1 MSMITTL
8 KGQVGR
14 IMSGYLSVLGFLAV
28 SLMMLCI
35 SVSIQAAM
43 PVAGH
48 VLHNIAYAQYELEDN
63 QGIYTK
69 HTIQSNRVNVV
80 IDKYYSFEL
89 LQDQPKMVEAG
100 AKVTWVNQLINT
112 SNTSAWFDL
121 KTQQANYLSNSKIYV
136 DTNQDG
142 KLDRSDV
149 VVTSGMQLQSNQ
161 AVDLLV
167 ISDTSVQTPDQTQID
182 LPVSA
187 QIREDPVQ
195 EATVLDVVYVM
206 EPRLKI
212 DKTVDQSVLT
222 ANNTMQTLTYTLKV
236 TNLTAMQ
243 VNPTP
248 MIVDGQT
255 QSWLL
260 IEDPIPHNTVY
271 EDILLDESSND
282 IRILHKLS
290 DGHYSTQLPS
300 DKRLIHY
307 AVVGYR
313 QPYAAHKVSD
323 IKIKVKT
330 QPSISQTILKNEA
343 YAFYM
348 RAQAERQL
356 FSNIV
361 ETEVRGN
368 VSLNSTTTDYNANL
382 YAAKVNAPLYFKTN
396 ASMCNANRSVREQ
409 VRVEIQSKLTGDI
422 VVINVMES
430 DENSGL
436 FQFNIPTEE
445 NAYKNLQDQI
455 LQTLKRDEVT
465 ATLTACLDAQGQVTT
480 QINGVTT
487 RILIDP
493 YGIVFDAKTK
503 KPVAGATVYLTDE
516 HGQPVGSNIVFE
528 VDPVT
533 GALRE
538 IPAKQ
543 ITNAA
548 GEFVYPLVVLGNY
561 KILVDTSS
569 IPLNKYTY
577 VSDKTVYP
585 LNLYNGMAVD
595 PDYSYGG
602 VFTLAHD
609 SPALNIDIP
618 IDPEFSA
625 TGLVVQKTVRDSSV
639 ELGDF
644 TQYSISV
651 TNQGDL
657 TAQNIKLH
665 DTLPRGFSY
674 VANTMRIN
682 GQTVADP
689 EGGKGPYLTLG
700 LGDLAVNASSKIEY
714 RVLVGANALN
724 GDGINRAR
732 VTDRHGASSNEA
744 QAKVTV
750 RPGVFRSDAFI
761 VGKVYLDCNKNG
773 MQDAGELGV
782 AGVRI
787 YMQDGSYVVT
797 DSEGKYNFYGLAAK
811 THVLKIDSTTLP
823 AQVKLLADSN
833 RQAGDPAT
841 RFADLKRG
849 ELHRADFGMIDVS
862 DTCPSELID
871 TVKQRQLKAAST
883 NQILE
888 KAVQKQLSIDAPN
901 YVENSTRSDVVQ
913 GCIANDLAQDCAQV
927 GHNSKQASTQ
937 QQTVQIQPLKTPAL
951 DQLEDL
957 IKQSQST
964 HLHIFNLKDGQV
976 LPYAQTSI
984 QIQGLMGA
992 KQRVWVNEQLVP
1004 EKQRGKLVMDDDS
1017 QRQGAEY
1024 IGVALQSGQNT
1035 IRVEQL
1041 DIAGN
1046 IRESQQIKVHV
1057 ADVLHRFEVI
1067 TPKQEVMA
1075 NGQDEMQV
1083 VLRVLDKQG
1092 LKVANRTAITI
1103 ETDLGTVNLT
1113 DINPNEA
1120 GIQTFVEGGEMLIPV
1135 IAPNTAGRGKLK
1147 ISSGLLVQEQAIQF
1161 AADLRPLIAVGIVEG
1176 SIHFKNFERGNV
1188 HAVTANDGFEDE
1200 LNDLASWGDDRAVKG
1215 RAAMFLKGKVKGD
1228 YLLTLAYDSDKSS
1241 SQRLFRDIQ
1250 PDEYYPVYGDSAA
1263 KGFDAQS
1270 TSKLYIRVDK
1280 GRSYAMYGD
1289 YMTRTEKDEGLALGQ
1304 YNRSLTGVKVGHAS
1318 DKVQASAFLAET
1330 QSRQI
1335 VTENRALG
1343 ISGPYSLGAISQ
1355 EFILEN
1361 SEKVEVLTRDRNN
1374 PGLIIARQSLNRFSD
1389 YEIDSYSNS
1398 IYLKQAVAS
1407 VDQNLNPNYIR
1418 ITVEAEEIGEA
1429 YQVGGASFSYQLNQK
1444 LKVGGSFVQSNDP
1457 LQKEQIASLN
1467 TVMKWGQ
1474 HGKVIAEIARSKHT
1488 QSDLD
1493 QTIQIN
1499 QALNGPEQEGT
1510 AARVEVEFNPSYGQ
1524 FRAYHQQ
1531 AEDGFQNDAATIS
1544 AGRKES
1550 GIKLSMPAG
1559 KLGLARMEAIRT
1571 EQQNNEGVRTGA
1583 SVSLE
1588 RQLFK
1593 RLSMELGLR
1602 HYAETDDAA
1611 TVKTAGLTPYNG
1623 TTGRVKLTGHFP
1635 WKVATAFLEYE
1646 QDVSDAEKHV
1656 VSVGGTAKVT
1666 TNTELYARHELIS
1679 AIDGLYSLNSSEQTN
1694 TTLFGI
1700 SSQYAKDATA
1710 FSEYRV
1716 ADGMSDR
1723 DAEVALG
1730 LRNRWEVQPR
1740 VYVNTSFERVQSVS
1754 KNSENSKDNA
1764 TAASLGLE
1772 YLVHEHWKAMTRIEA
1787 RHATSSNTWLNT
1799 IAFARKLSDDMT
1811 LLTKNT
1817 VNFVDSQSADQGDH
1831 FRNRFQLGLAW
1842 RDQDENKLDLLS
1854 KLEHYYEDNA
1864 INLSSAFTRQAY
1876 VASLLSNYHP
1886 EHDLTLSGQ
1895 YAAKWSELN
1904 EYGVSSHALTQLLAG
1919 RILYDLSDRWD
1930 IGFNAGLLWGNQG
1943 AGARYLVGAELGY
1956 LIANNFWVS
1965 AGYNVLG
1972 YQDSE
1977 LANTSSTGQG
1987 AYLRFRFK
1995 FDEDLF
2001 GRRHDQRNTVR
2012 TERTGTEDSK
2022 SKTFKTAGRNHA
2034 VNDSAALGG
2043 K

>member
-1 MSMITTL
+1 MSMTKAL
-8 KGQVGR
+8 KTRIGQRV
-14 IMSGYLSVLGFLAV
+14 SEFWSVLCCVMV
-28 SLMMLCI
+28 SCMILCFGTQT
-35 SVSIQAAM
+35 QAAM
-43 PVAGH
+43 PAAGY

-69 HTIQSNRVNVV
+69 HTIQSNRVTVT
-80 IDKYYSFEL
+80 IDKFYSFEL
-89 LQDQPKMVEAG
+89 LHDQPKVVEAG
-100 AKVTWVNQLINT
+100 AKVTWVNQLVNT

-121 KTQQANYLSNSKIYV
+121 NAQQANYLSNSKIYV

-142 KLDRSDV
+142 KLDGSDFR
-149 VVTSGMQLQSNQ
+149 VTSGMQLQSNQ

-212 DKTVDQSVLT
+212 EKTVDQTILT
-222 ANNTMQTLTYTLKV
+222 ANNHMQMLTYTLKV

-243 VNPTP
+243 VSPTP
-248 MIVDGQT
+248 ITVDGQT
-255 QSWLL
+255 QSWVI
-260 IEDPIPHNTVY
+260 IEDPIPQNTVY
-271 EDILLDESSND
+271 EEVLLDETSNEV
-282 IRILHKLS
+282 RVLHKLS
-290 DGHYSTQLPS
+290 DGHYSTQLPT

-307 AVVGYR
+307 AVIGYR
-313 QPYAAHKVSD
+313 QPFAAHKVSHLT
-323 IKIKVKT
+323 IKVKT
-330 QPSISQTILKNEA
+330 QPSISQTTLKNEA

-356 FSNIV
+356 YSNVV
-361 ETEVRGN
+361 ETEVRGH
-368 VSLNSTTTDYNANL
+368 VTLNSTTSDYNANL
-382 YAAKVNAPLYFKTN
+382 YAVKVNAPIYFKTN
-396 ASMCNANRSVREQ
+396 ASMCNANRNVREQ
-409 VRVEIQSKLTGDI
+409 VSVEIKSKLTGDI
-422 VVINVMES
+422 LVVNALES
-430 DENSGL
+430 EENSGM

-465 ATLTACLDAQGQVTT
+465 ANLIACLDAQGGVTT
-480 QINGVTT
+480 PINGVSTT
-487 RILIDP
+487 IMIDP

-503 KPVAGATVYLTDE
+503 NPVAGATVYLTDE
-516 HGQPVGSNIVFE
+516 HGQPVGSNIVFA

-533 GALRE
+533 GALNE

-543 ITNAA
+543 VTNAA

-569 IPLNKYTY
+569 IPSKKYNY
-577 VSDKTVYP
+577 VSDQTVYP
-585 LNLYNGMAVD
+585 LNLYSGMAVH

-651 TNQGDL
+651 NNQGDL
-657 TAQNIKLH
+657 PAQNIKLH

-700 LGDLAVNASSKIEY
+700 LGDLAVNASTKIEY

-744 QAKVTV
+744 QAKVNV

-773 MQDAGELGV
+773 MQDEGELGV

-787 YMQDGSYVVT
+787 YLQDGSYVVT
-797 DSEGKYNFYGLAAK
+797 DRQGKYNFYGLPAK
-811 THVLKIDSTTLP
+811 THVLKIDSMTLP

-849 ELHRADFGMIDVS
+849 ELHRADFGMIDEEKS
-862 DTCPSELID
+862 CSNGLLEA
-871 TVKQRQLKAAST
+871 VKARQNKAESIA
-883 NQILE
+883 NNLE
-888 KAVQKQLSIDAPN
+888 KSIQKQLSIDAPH
-901 YVENSTRSDVVQ
+901 YVESSTRSDVVQ
-913 GCIANDLAQDCAQV
+913 GCIANELAQDCSQV
-927 GHNSKQASTQ
+927 GHNPTVLAEKQAVQAQPIKTAALEPLEELIQKSDSTR
-937 QQTVQIQPLKTPAL
+937 
-951 DQLEDL
+951 
-957 IKQSQST
+957 
-964 HLHIFNLKDGQV
+964 LHIFNLKNGQV

-992 KQRVWVNEQLVP
+992 KQRIWVNEQQVP

-1024 IGVALQSGQNT
+1024 IGVALKSGQNT

-1046 IRESQQIKVHV
+1046 IRESQQIQVHV
-1057 ADVLHRFEVI
+1057 ADVIHHFEIV
-1067 TPKQEVMA
+1067 TPKHEVMA
-1075 NGQDEMQV
+1075 NGQAEMHV
-1083 VLRVLDKQG
+1083 VLRLLNKHG
-1092 LKVANRTAITI
+1092 LKVANRTAISI

-1120 GIQTFVEGGEMLIPV
+1120 GIQTFIEGGEMVIPV

-1147 ISSGLLVQEQAIQF
+1147 ISSGMISQEQAIQF
-1161 AADLRPLIAVGIVEG
+1161 SADLRPLIAVGIVEG
-1176 SIHFKNFERGNV
+1176 SIHFKNFERGNL

-1200 LNDLASWGDDRAVKG
+1200 LNDLATWGDDRSVKG

-1228 YLLTLAYDSDKSS
+1228 YLLTLSYDSDKRSN
-1241 SQRLFRDIQ
+1241 QRLFRDIQ

-1263 KGFDAQS
+1263 KGYDAQS

-1304 YNRSLTGVKVGHAS
+1304 YNRSLTGVKAGHAS
-1318 DKVQASAFLAET
+1318 DKVQASVFLAET

-1355 EFILEN
+1355 DFILEN

-1374 PGLIIARQSLNRFSD
+1374 PGLIIARQSLNRFTD
-1389 YEIDSYSNS
+1389 YEVDSYSNS

-1418 ITVEAEEIGEA
+1418 ITVEAEEIGDA
-1429 YQVGGASFSYQLNQK
+1429 YHVGGASFSYQLNTK
-1444 LKVGGSFVQSNDP
+1444 LKLGGSFVQSNDP

-1467 TVMKWGQ
+1467 TVVKWGQ

-1488 QSDLD
+1488 DSDLD
-1493 QTIQIN
+1493 QTIQLN
-1499 QALNGPEQEGT
+1499 QSLNSVDQEGT
-1510 AARVEVEFNPSYGQ
+1510 AARIEVEYNPSYGQ

-1550 GIKLSMPAG
+1550 GIKLAMPAG
-1559 KLGLARMEAIRT
+1559 KLGLARVEAIRT

-1583 SVSLE
+1583 SVSVE

-1593 RLSMELGLR
+1593 RMSIELGLR
-1602 HYAETDDAA
+1602 HYAETDESA
-1611 TVKTAGLTPYNG
+1611 TVKTAGLTPYHG

-1646 QDVSDAEKHV
+1646 QDVADTDKHV

-1666 TNTELYARHELIS
+1666 ANTELYARHELIS

-1700 SSQYAKDATA
+1700 SSQYAKNATA

-1740 VYVNTSFERVQSVS
+1740 VYVNTSLERVQSVS
-1754 KNSENSKDNA
+1754 KNSENTQDNA

-1772 YLVHEHWKAMTRIEA
+1772 YLVNEYWKAMTRIET
-1787 RHATSSNTWLNT
+1787 RFTTSSDTWINT
-1799 IAFARKLSDDMT
+1799 IGFARKLSDDMT

-1817 VNFVDSQSADQGDH
+1817 VNFVNNKSFDQGDH

-1854 KLEHYYEDNA
+1854 KIEHYYEDNSTK
-1864 INLSSAFTRQAY
+1864 LSSAYTRQAY

-1895 YAAKWSELN
+1895 YAAKWSQLN
-1904 EYGVSSHALTQLLAG
+1904 EFGVSSRALTQLVAG
-1919 RILYDLSDRWD
+1919 RMLYDLNDRWD
-1930 IGFNAGLLWGNQG
+1930 IGLNAGVLWGNQG
-1943 AGARYLVGAELGY
+1943 AGVRYLVGAELGY
-1956 LIANNFWVS
+1956 LVASNFWLS
-1965 AGYNVLG
+1965 AGYNLFG

-2001 GRRHDQRNTVR
+2001 GRRNHSVNA
-2012 TERTGTEDSK
+2012 SK
-2022 SKTFKTAGRNHA
+2022 NNALGHQNSAPKTFKTAGKDFA
-2034 VNDSAALGG
+2034 VPHSTALGG
-2043 K
+2043 E